1 MKRKGKIFAL
11 VVSAVAAV
19 AACGA
24 LTACGKLQ
32 ADGPEY
38 EYKMAPSDKAPYEFT
53 GNVTSTVVPDAEIT
67 IETNPG
73 TLTADRREVRRRLL
87 RRTQVVQGKKDR
99 RKRNGHARNDN
110 VFCGN
115 GDRRCGADRG

>member
-38 EYKMAPSDKAPYEFT
+38 EYKM
-53 GNVTSTVVPDAEIT
+53 EI
-67 IETNPG
+67 G
-73 TLTADRREVRRRLL
+73 RAHV
-87 RRTQVVQGKKDR
+87 
-99 RKRNGHARNDN
+99 
-110 VFCGN
+110 
-115 GDRRCGADRG
+115 

>member
-32 ADGPEY
+32 ADGPVY
-38 EYKMAPSDKAPYEFT
+38 EYKMAPTDKAPYEFT

-67 IETNPG
+67 I
-73 TLTADRREVRRRLL
+73 D
-87 RRTQVVQGKKDR
+87 GKFEEGFYEG
-99 RKRNGHARNDN
+99 RKLSLIHI
-110 VFCGN
+110 
-115 GDRRCGADRG
+115 